1 MTQQS
6 NKNNIPKHW
15 QVKKL
20 GEVADYINGRAFKP
34 TEWENSGVPII
45 RIQNLNKAEA
55 AYNYSTKEFE
65 EKYELKKG
73 DLLYA
78 WSASLGVYIWA
89 GEKAW
94 LNQHIFK
101 VVPKSICDKK
111 FLFYT
116 LDEITAELYSKAHG
130 SGMVHVTKGKFES
143 TEILLPPLSEQLVLV
158 SKIEELLSDLE
169 NGKQQLLT
177 AQQQL
182 KVYRQSLLKAAFEG
196 RLTNK
201 EVKEGELP
209 KGWKWVTI
217 SDLAENNKHALKAG
231 PFGSALKKEFYVET
245 GYKIYGQEQVI
256 IDNPYFGD
264 YYVNEEKY
272 QELKSC
278 RIKPFDILISL
289 VGTVGKVLIL
299 PENCM
304 DGIINPRL
312 IKISLNRQKYL
323 PKFFKYYFES
333 SSVKAHYKSQ
343 AQGTTMDVLNLGIIK
358 KIPFTLTTLEEQQK
372 VVDELESKLT
382 VCDKIEETIA
392 QSLQQS
398 ETLKQ
403 SILKKAFEGRL
414 VSVEEEKVNTK
425 LPNIQ
430 LQYPKIVD
438 NITTTDLHAGII
450 SMVIAAHEKNTHYLN
465 RLNHVKCEKIAHMVE
480 AKIGLS
486 LGREPV
492 KDAAG
497 PDDYN
502 HLTKVEHRANMA
514 NWFGC
519 KKMGIGRTYYSKSG
533 INNLIDKVRNTL
545 KSEELNEI
553 DKLIMTFLPFELEH
567 AELIATIYAGWNNL
581 LLYGQNPT
589 DEEIVIESRENWSDR
604 KLNIERDKFFKT
616 LNWMRLHGFIP
627 EGKGKLVLKNEKVTK
642 TKKRNL

>member
-1 MTQQS
+1 M
-6 NKNNIPKHW
+6 NELNNIPKHW

-20 GEVADYINGRAFKP
+20 GEVCTHSKGKKPTNLSSDKNVECTIPYINIKAFEK
-34 TEWENSGVPII
+34 GVLDDYTDGDKC
-45 RIQNLNKAEA
+45 NLCEDNDLLMVWDGARCGLIGKA
-55 AYNYSTKEFE
+55 
-65 EKYELKKG
+65 KKG
-73 DLLYA
+73 AVGSTLMKILPNENIHKEYLYHFINLKFTILNTKPKGVGIPHIEPTLL
-78 WSASLGVYIWA
+78 W
-89 GEKAW
+89 
-94 LNQHIFK
+94 NF
-101 VVPKSICDKK
+101 
-111 FLFYT
+111 
-116 LDEITAELYSKAHG
+116 EL
-130 SGMVHVTKGKFES
+130 
-143 TEILLPPLSEQLVLV
+143 LLPPLPEQLAIV

-201 EVKEGELP
+201 EVKDGELP
-209 KGWKWVTI
+209 EGWKWVKLGDFISKIEAGKSFKCDERTPNINEVGVLKVSAVTWGVYNELESKTI
-217 SDLAENNKHALKAG
+217 IEKERYNQAYIVREGDFLFSRANTLDLIGAAVIAG
-231 PFGSALKKEFYVET
+231 KT
-245 GYKIYGQEQVI
+245 
-256 IDNPYFGD
+256 
-264 YYVNEEKY
+264 
-272 QELKSC
+272 
-278 RIKPFDILISL
+278 
-289 VGTVGKVLIL
+289 
-299 PENCM
+299 
-304 DGIINPRL
+304 
-312 IKISLNRQKYL
+312 NRQLMLSDKTLRFIFNYQIN
-323 PKFFKYYFES
+323 KYYALYYLRSQKGRREIQRLSTGNQES
-333 SSVKAHYKSQ
+333 MRNIGQ
-343 AQGTTMDVLNLGIIK
+343 ARINQIE
-358 KIPFTLTTLEEQQK
+358 IPIPHTLKEQHQI
-372 VVDELESKLT
+372 VEILESKLT
-382 VCDKIEETIA
+382 VCDKIEETIN
-392 QSLQQS
+392 QSLLQA

-414 VSVEEEKVNTK
+414 VSVEEEKVNAK

-430 LQYPKIVD
+430 LQFPKIVD
-438 NITTTDLHAGII
+438 KITTTDLHAGII
-450 SMVIAAHEKNTHYLN
+450 SMVITAHEKNIHYLN

-519 KKMGIGRTYYSKSG
+519 KKLDIGRTYYSKSG

-545 KSEELNEI
+545 KYEELNEI

-589 DEEIVIESRENWSDR
+589 DEEIVFESRENWSER
-604 KLNIERDKFFKT
+604 KLTIERAKFFKT